1 MAGFSIILLMLL
13 FSPLILLASLALLLG
28 YAALEFVQSPA
39 FPLMLLAILFSV
51 LAFVDVARIVWRRY
65 KEHDAFPLTWSLLV
79 RPAILV
85 AISFALFVAMCVV
98 AGSMVLAW
106 YQSLG

>member
-39 FPLMLLAILFSV
+39 FPLIYSFQVRLA
-51 LAFVDVARIVWRRY
+51 
-65 KEHDAFPLTWSLLV
+65 
-79 RPAILV
+79 
-85 AISFALFVAMCVV
+85 
-98 AGSMVLAW
+98 
-106 YQSLG
+106 